1 MSAIR
6 FVCAALALL
15 GSILAVQAPA
25 YAAAS
30 RAAAEAS
37 YYGGSAAGNAALDW
51 AEGHAAGCWYSY
63 GGTGCYPGY
72 DCSGLV
78 MEAFAH
84 GAGITLPRTTYEML
98 GSRHLHWVP
107 ASQARRGDLAF
118 YGPGHV
124 EINTVWYRMTFG
136 AHDSGSRVGWISEW
150 MLPTFYRVY

>member
-15 GSILAVQAPA
+15 GSILAVQVPA
-25 YAAAS
+25 HAAAS

-136 AHDSGSRVGWISEW
+136 AHDSGSRVGWIREW

>member
-1 MSAIR
+1 MSVIR
-6 FVCAALALL
+6 FVCAALVLL
-15 GSILAVQAPA
+15 GSILAVQVPA
-25 YAAAS
+25 HAAAS

-107 ASQARRGDLAF
+107 ASQALSLI
-118 YGPGHV
+118 H
-124 EINTVWYRMTFG
+124 I
-136 AHDSGSRVGWISEW
+136 
-150 MLPTFYRVY
+150 